1 MQGGRGKRPTVAAAK
16 GQIMEKPVYS
26 YQEFGMTEPIVY
38 WRRAGETMSTKIY
51 VGNLAYGTTENEMQ
65 EMFSQ
70 HGSVRDI
77 DLIVNKLSGDFRG
90 FGFVTMNYEDDA
102 KRAIEALNG
111 TMRDGQFLK
120 VVGNLR
126 HRNPAWRGGN

>member
-1 MQGGRGKRPTVAAAK
+1 
-16 GQIMEKPVYS
+16 
-26 YQEFGMTEPIVY
+26 
-38 WRRAGETMSTKIY
+38 
-51 VGNLAYGTTENEMQ
+51 MQ

-77 DLIVNKLSGDFRG
+77 QLIINKLTGDFRG
-90 FGFVTMNYEDDA
+90 FGFLTMNDEDDA

-111 TMRDGQFLK
+111 TVRDGQFLK

-126 HRNPAWRGGN
+126 HRNRAWRGGN

>member
-1 MQGGRGKRPTVAAAK
+1 
-16 GQIMEKPVYS
+16 
-26 YQEFGMTEPIVY
+26 MTDPIVIL
-38 WRRAGETMSTKIY
+38 AASKGSMSTKIY

-111 TMRDGQFLK
+111 TVRDGQFLK

-126 HRNPAWRGGN
+126 RRNRAWRGGN